1 MLQSSSQ
8 SVNTYDLEFYYEI
21 EKNGNIEEINENT
34 IALINN
40 LAKRVG
46 APNYQKTPIFKKKH
60 KYS

>member
-46 APNYQKTPIFKKKH
+46 APN
-60 KYS
+60 